1 MPIKTGPYL
10 ITTTIGLIKERS
22 KFLSIAAISML
33 GIIIIVAFSLRL
45 WDLDAVG
52 LGGDEAVYAGQALV
66 LSGNEEMNRFFMLI
80 SRGTSNFLVHQGI
93 QSLIYTLVGFSD
105 YTTRL
110 VSVVFSVMTV
120 GLVFLIGRELF
131 GKWTA
136 LLAAFFMAINGY
148 AMYLGRVGNLDSTM
162 TFFFTLSMFFLA
174 KWISKAEPKWLYFLA
189 ASAGMAIMTKVV
201 SILIIPIAISTILA
215 IAILASRET
224 RKLNVHNVT
233 KLGSRAIRKLNV
245 RTVVVSAL
253 IFGISLSPA
262 IIEIILYKDTF
273 ISFYKTGTSRVI
285 NVPFSFYVDKLS
297 DYGSI
302 FFIVST
308 IVGIIISLILR
319 TKGDLQCLIWLALVS
334 IFFQLQPIKGWN
346 YILPLVPAT
355 CILSGRAFVYLIAF
369 LKPLVSRKA
378 NLKLVYTPKVL
389 VGLLS
394 VILILIASYSQILNS
409 NYVIAHMRPTAGL
422 REAAYWLKDNASPGD
437 GVMTIS
443 HGSAQYIFSLYG
455 NIDSYPFGSFELHTI
470 MPGGSIISGP
480 PPPDPLIQNGTV
492 KYLVYYTKTTDEGD
506 DPFHMNKT
514 AVQAKF
520 LELVQ
525 KYQGHTRYVF
535 YDEFTGFDGKKI
547 REPRVW
553 IFEVGTRLPEPVLK
567 IQEYCCS
574 VLSLNGMGFLI
585 DSNVNIYYDRILI
598 GKIPT
603 DEMGSFRVSV
613 NLPSDSLPCEEE
625 LVVVD
630 ENGNSKSETLK
641 CKT

>member
-1 MPIKTGPYL
+1 MPISKTGPFL
-10 ITTTIGLIKERS
+10 TTTISLIKERR

-33 GIIIIVAFSLRL
+33 GIIIIAAFSLRL
-45 WDLDAVG
+45 WALDATG

-66 LSGNEEMNRFFMLI
+66 LSGNEEMNRFFMLV
-80 SRGTSNFLVHQGI
+80 SRGTSNFLFHQGI
-93 QSLIYTLVGFSD
+93 QSLFYTLVGFSD
-105 YTTRL
+105 LTTRL
-110 VSVVFSVMTV
+110 VPAVFSVMTV

-148 AMYLGRVGNLDSTM
+148 AIYLGRVGILDSTM

-174 KWISKAEPKWLYFLA
+174 KWISKAEPKWVYFLA
-189 ASAGMAIMTKVV
+189 ASAGMAVMTKVI

-215 IAILASRET
+215 TNTILSSRKT
-224 RKLNVHNVT
+224 RKLNVRIV
-233 KLGSRAIRKLNV
+233 L
-245 RTVVVSAL
+245 VSAL

-262 IIEIILYKDTF
+262 VIEIILYKDTF

-297 DYGSI
+297 AYANI

-319 TKGDLQCLIWLALVS
+319 RKGDLQCLIWMALVL

-346 YILPLVPAT
+346 YILPLVPAA

-378 NLKLVYTPKVL
+378 KLQSVYSPRVL

-394 VILILIASYSQILNS
+394 VILILIVSYSQLYNS
-409 NYVIAHMRPTAGL
+409 IYLITHMTPAAGL
-422 REAAYWLKDNASPGD
+422 REAADWLKANASPGD

-443 HGSAQYIFSLYG
+443 HGSAQYIFSLYA
-455 NIDSYPFGSFELHTI
+455 NIDAYPFGSFNLHTI
-470 MPGGSIISGP
+470 LPGGSIINGP

-492 KYLVYYTKTTDEGD
+492 KYFIHYTSITDEGD

-514 AVQAKF
+514 ATQAEF
-520 LELVQ
+520 LKLVQ
-525 KYQGHTRYVF
+525 KYQGHTRQVF
-535 YDEFTGFDGKKI
+535 YNEFTGLDGKKI
-547 REPRVW
+547 KDPRVW
-553 IFEVGTRLPEPVLK
+553 IFEVGKRLPEPVLK

-585 DSNVNIYYDRILI
+585 DSNVNIYYDRILL

-613 NLPSDSLPCEEE
+613 NLPSDSSRCGEE

-630 ENGNSKSETLK
+630 ENENRKSETLK

>member
-1 MPIKTGPYL
+1 
-10 ITTTIGLIKERS
+10 
-22 KFLSIAAISML
+22 ML
-33 GIIIIVAFSLRL
+33 AIIIIAAFSLRL
-45 WDLDAVG
+45 WNLDAIG
-52 LGGDEAVYAGQALV
+52 LGGDEAVYAGQALII
-66 LSGNEEMNRFFMLI
+66 SGNEEMNRFFMLI
-80 SRGTSNFLVHQGI
+80 SRGTSNFLFHQGI
-93 QSLIYTLVGFSD
+93 QSLFYTLVGFSD
-105 YTTRL
+105 FTTRL
-110 VSVVFSVMTV
+110 VSAVFSVLTV

-201 SILIIPIAISTILA
+201 SFLIIPIAISTILA
-215 IAILASRET
+215 ILASRKTRKSDVRNITILSSQET
-224 RKLNVHNVT
+224 RKPDVRNITMLA
-233 KLGSRAIRKLNV
+233 SRAIRKLNV
-245 RTVVVSAL
+245 RTMVVTAL

-262 IIEIILYKDTF
+262 IIQIILYKETF
-273 ISFYKTGTSRVI
+273 IEFYVTGTSRVI
-285 NVPFSFYVDKLS
+285 NVPSSFYVDKLS
-297 DYGSI
+297 AYGSI
-302 FFIVST
+302 FFNVST
-308 IVGIIISLILR
+308 LVGIIISLILR
-319 TKGDLQCLIWLALVS
+319 RKGDLQCLIWMALVA

-346 YILPLVPAT
+346 YILPLVPAA

-369 LKPLVSRKA
+369 LKPLVSRNAK
-378 NLKLVYTPKVL
+378 LKLVYSPKVL

-394 VILILIASYSQILNS
+394 VIFILIASYSQLYTSTN
-409 NYVIAHMRPTAGL
+409 VIAYSSPAAGL

-437 GVMTIS
+437 GIMTIS
-443 HGSAQYIFSLYG
+443 HGSAQYIFSLYA
-455 NIDSYPFGSFELHTI
+455 NIDSYPFGSFNLHTI
-470 MPGGSIISGP
+470 LPGGSITNGP

-492 KYLVYYTKTTDEGD
+492 KYLVHHISKTDEGD

-520 LELVQ
+520 LDLIQ
-525 KYQGHTRYVF
+525 KYQGHSRAVF
-535 YDEFTGFDGKKI
+535 YHEFTGLDGKKI

-567 IQEYCCS
+567 IQEDCCN
-574 VLSLNGMGFLI
+574 VLRLNGMGFFI
-585 DSNVNIYYDRILI
+585 DSNVNIYYGRNLI
-598 GKIPT
+598 GKVST
-603 DEMGSFRVSV
+603 DEMGSFRTSL
-613 NLPSDSLPCEEE
+613 NLPSDSLPCGQE

-630 ENGNSKSETLK
+630 ENGNRKSETLN

>member
-10 ITTTIGLIKERS
+10 ITTTIGLIKEQS

-45 WDLDAVG
+45 WDLDTVG

-148 AMYLGRVGNLDSTM
+148 AMYLGRVGILDSTM

-215 IAILASRET
+215 TSNILATRKT
-224 RKLNVHNVT
+224 RKLNVRNVT
-233 KLGSRAIRKLNV
+233 ILSSRKTRKLNV
-245 RTVVVSAL
+245 RIVVVSAL

-262 IIEIILYKDTF
+262 VIEIILYKDTF
-273 ISFYKTGTSRVI
+273 ISFYNTGTSRVI

-297 DYGSI
+297 AYASI

-319 TKGDLQCLIWLALVS
+319 RKGDLQCLIWMALVL

-346 YILPLVPAT
+346 YLLPLVPAP

-378 NLKLVYTPKVL
+378 KLELVYSPRVL

-394 VILILIASYSQILNS
+394 VILILIVSHSQLYNS
-409 NYVIAHMRPTAGL
+409 IYLITHLTPAAGL
-422 REAAYWLKDNASPGD
+422 REAADWLKANASPGD

-443 HGSAQYIFSLYG
+443 HGSAQYIFSLYA
-455 NIDSYPFGSFELHTI
+455 NIDAYPFGSFNLHTI
-470 MPGGSIISGP
+470 LPGGSII
-480 PPPDPLIQNGTV
+480 
-492 KYLVYYTKTTDEGD
+492 
-506 DPFHMNKT
+506 
-514 AVQAKF
+514 
-520 LELVQ
+520 
-525 KYQGHTRYVF
+525 
-535 YDEFTGFDGKKI
+535 
-547 REPRVW
+547 
-553 IFEVGTRLPEPVLK
+553 
-567 IQEYCCS
+567 
-574 VLSLNGMGFLI
+574 
-585 DSNVNIYYDRILI
+585 
-598 GKIPT
+598 
-603 DEMGSFRVSV
+603 
-613 NLPSDSLPCEEE
+613 
-625 LVVVD
+625 
-630 ENGNSKSETLK
+630 
-641 CKT
+641 

>member
-1 MPIKTGPYL
+1 MLNKTRPYL
-10 ITTTIGLIKERS
+10 TTTIGLLKERS

-33 GIIIIVAFSLRL
+33 GIIIIAAFSLRL
-45 WDLDAVG
+45 WNLDAIG

-80 SRGTSNFLVHQGI
+80 SRGTSNFLFHQGI
-93 QSLIYTLVGFSD
+93 QSLFYTLVGFSD
-105 YTTRL
+105 FTTRL
-110 VSVVFSVMTV
+110 VPAVFSVMTV

-131 GKWTA
+131 GKWTG

-148 AMYLGRVGNLDSTM
+148 SMYLGRVGNLDSTM

-215 IAILASRET
+215 ILAFRET
-224 RKLNVHNVT
+224 RKPNVRNVT
-233 KLGSRAIRKLNV
+233 ILASRAIRKLNV
-245 RTVVVSAL
+245 RTVVVLVL

-262 IIEIILYKDTF
+262 IIQIILYKETF
-273 ISFYKTGTSRVI
+273 IEFYVTGTSRVI

-297 DYGSI
+297 EYGSI
-302 FFIVST
+302 FFTVST
-308 IVGIIISLILR
+308 FVGIIISLILIR
-319 TKGDLQCLIWLALVS
+319 KGDLQCLIWMAVVA

-346 YILPLVPAT
+346 YILPLVPAA

-378 NLKLVYTPKVL
+378 KLELVYLPKVL

-394 VILILIASYSQILNS
+394 VILILIVSYSQLSTSID
-409 NYVIAHMRPTAGL
+409 VIAERSPAAGL
-422 REAAYWLKDNASPGD
+422 REAAYWLKDNTSPGD

-630 ENGNSKSETLK
+630 ENGNRKSETLK
-641 CKT
+641 C